1 MLNVIGLFEVK
12 LKAVMLSV
20 EGPFLSIGPNE
31 MICFWVF
38 VLSKYL
44 LPNATAYPSISARD
58 KVVINC
64 RKSPA
69 SCKKNTIG
77 QCSEQILVIASP
89 SGMGKISKQR
99 HLNEKIRYGAV
110 QYLSFYEARWILKFL
125 FQHHLMNE
133 IKIFKNFLKWAWTIF
148 LVSSQLRLTF

>member
-31 MICFWVF
+31 MICFLMF

-58 KVVINC
+58 KVVINITVG
-64 RKSPA
+64 SLQPHV
-69 SCKKNTIG
+69 KKTQLAN
-77 QCSEQILVIASP
+77 V
-89 SGMGKISKQR
+89 
-99 HLNEKIRYGAV
+99 LN
-110 QYLSFYEARWILKFL
+110 KF
-125 FQHHLMNE
+125 
-133 IKIFKNFLKWAWTIF
+133 
-148 LVSSQLRLTF
+148 SS